1 MTKGLFFTTGGIHL
15 ATMLGMVMEL
25 QNRVE
30 NPNVCGGISAGALL
44 AAIIA
49 THGVDEGV
57 QIMQKHTKDTL
68 LENRHGFFN
77 TFLSVLFNESL
88 VKSDHL
94 QALVKQ
100 LLMDKPLKSD
110 LYLGY
115 TEENSMQY
123 VSKKFK
129 KGNLYKDLYLHV
141 LASMSLPLY
150 LPSTEID
157 GKSYIDGGL
166 YHCLP
171 IEGIQSVVKECTE
184 KKEPLDLV
192 VLGSKPNNYFIQDA
206 VQKRHFFSM
215 ASKALHYMKG
225 IEAIVIHN
233 DTLLLREILGNAKAH
248 QEHVNLSYFHLKQ
261 KHVAFWDKKIPFEN
275 YGKISKEDVEK
286 LVNLGRSIVSESLKT
301 NLKF

>member
-25 QNRVE
+25 QPRVQD
-30 NPNVCGGISAGALL
+30 PDVCGGISAGALL

-49 THGVDEGV
+49 THGVEKGV
-57 QIMQKHTKDTL
+57 QLMQEHTKDTL

-77 TFLSVLFNESL
+77 TFLSVLFDESL

-94 QALVKQ
+94 QALVRE
-100 LLMDKPLKSD
+100 LLKDKELQCD

-115 TEENSMQY
+115 TEENTMQY
-123 VSKKFK
+123 VSKKFE
-129 KGNLYKDLYLHV
+129 KGTLHKDLHLHV

-150 LPSTEID
+150 LPSTKID
-157 GKSYIDGGL
+157 GKSYVDGGL

-171 IEGIQSVVKECTE
+171 VEGIRSVVLECTE

-192 VLGSKPNNYFIQDA
+192 VLGSKPNNYFVQDA
-206 VQKRHFFSM
+206 INKRRFFAM

-225 IEAIVIHN
+225 IEAVVIHN
-233 DTLLLREILGNAKAH
+233 DTLLLQEILGNAKAH
-248 QEHVNLSYFHLKQ
+248 QEHVNLSYFHLEQ

-275 YGKISKEDVEK
+275 YGKISKNDVEK
-286 LVNLGRSIVSESLKT
+286 LVTLGRSIVSESLKS

>member
-25 QNRVE
+25 QPRVQD
-30 NPNVCGGISAGALL
+30 PDVCGGISAGALL

-49 THGVDEGV
+49 THGVEKGV
-57 QIMQKHTKDTL
+57 QLMQEHTKDTL

-77 TFLSVLFNESL
+77 TFLSVLFDESL

-94 QALVKQ
+94 QALVRE
-100 LLMDKPLKSD
+100 LLKDKKLQCD

-115 TEENSMQY
+115 TEENTMQY
-123 VSKKFK
+123 VSKKFE
-129 KGNLYKDLYLHV
+129 KGTLHKDLHLHV

-150 LPSTEID
+150 LPSTKID
-157 GKSYIDGGL
+157 GKAYVDGGL

-171 IEGIQSVVKECTE
+171 VEGIRSVVLECTE

-192 VLGSKPNNYFIQDA
+192 VLGSKPNNYFVQDA
-206 VQKRHFFSM
+206 INKRRFFAM

-225 IEAIVIHN
+225 IEAVVIHN
-233 DTLLLREILGNAKAH
+233 DTLLLQEILGNAKAH
-248 QEHVNLSYFHLKQ
+248 QEHVNLSYFHLEQ

-275 YGKISKEDVEK
+275 YGKISKDDVEK
-286 LVNLGRSIVSESLKT
+286 LVTLGRSIVSESLKS

>member
-1 MTKGLFFTTGGIHL
+1 MTTGLFFTTGGIHL
-15 ATMLGMVMEL
+15 ATMLGMVIEL
-25 QNRVE
+25 QNRVQ

-49 THGVDEGV
+49 THGVDDGV
-57 QIMQKHTKDTL
+57 RLMQKHTKDTL

-77 TFLSVLFNESL
+77 TFLSVLFDESL

-94 QALVKQ
+94 QALVRR
-100 LLMDKPLKSD
+100 LLSPKPLMCD

-115 TEENSMQY
+115 TEENSMEY
-123 VSKKFK
+123 VSKKFE
-129 KGNLYKDLYLHV
+129 KGRVHNDLHLHV

-150 LPSTEID
+150 LPSTMID
-157 GKSYIDGGL
+157 GKAYVDGGL
-166 YHCLP
+166 YHSLP
-171 IEGIQSVVKECTE
+171 IEGIRSVVVECTK
-184 KKEPLDLV
+184 KKEPLDLI
-192 VLGSKPNNYFIQDA
+192 VLGSKPNNYYIQDA
-206 VQKRHFFSM
+206 VKKRRFFSM

-233 DTLLLREILGNAKAH
+233 DTLLLHEILKNAKAS
-248 QEHVNLSYFHLKQ
+248 QEHVNLSYFHLEQ

-275 YGKISKEDVEK
+275 YGKISKDDVEK
-286 LVNLGRSIVSESLKT
+286 LVKLGRSIISESLKT